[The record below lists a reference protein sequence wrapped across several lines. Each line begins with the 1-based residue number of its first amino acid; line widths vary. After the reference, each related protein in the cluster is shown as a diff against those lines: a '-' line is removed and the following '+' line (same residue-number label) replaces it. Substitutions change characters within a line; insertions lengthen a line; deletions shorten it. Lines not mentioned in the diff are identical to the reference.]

1 MKNILMVIV
10 IILNLVTLY
19 TVTNHSHE
27 VIVKERTII
36 KEVVKE
42 KAPVVPMSLESART
56 VLSLSGHEDF
66 RIIDELPCDH
76 SLSIVKPI
84 KEGGYLVL
92 IASK

>member
-1 MKNILMVIV
+1 MKNILIVIV

-27 VIVKERTII
+27 VIVKERV
-36 KEVVKE
+36 VVKE
-42 KAPVVPMSLESART
+42 IVKAKPTTEPMSLESAKA
-56 VLSLSGHEDF
+56 VLSLDGYEDF
-66 RIIDELPCDH
+66 KIIDELPCDN
-76 SLSIVKPI
+76 SLTIVKPI